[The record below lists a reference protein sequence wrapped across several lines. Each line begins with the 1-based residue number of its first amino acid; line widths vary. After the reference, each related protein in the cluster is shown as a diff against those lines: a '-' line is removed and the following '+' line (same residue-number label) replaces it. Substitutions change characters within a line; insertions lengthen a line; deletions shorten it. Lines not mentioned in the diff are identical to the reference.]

1 MTDMTE
7 MKPHTKSKPRWWEKR
22 DVRKA
27 AILSVVLTPI
37 IGYLASEVQVRLM
50 GPPAS
55 QVMRTTENLMY
66 IFTWAAAPVMAIV
79 FAIAIVSLTEKVHY
93 GDNPPEEADHEIRNS
108 PKANIIWVTV
118 SAILCLFAVVGGMVV
133 LQHDNES
140 ILDDKAVDVNVT
152 GQQWLWNYD
161 YPNTNGVRS
170 NELHLVINKPVVF
183 HVTSVD
189 VKHSFWI
196 VELGVK
202 VDANPAVVTEVAVNP
217 NKLGVFNVRCA
228 ELCGLL
234 HAYMQNKVYVQT
246 QEDYDKWLASQ
257 PKRDFSGAPIPAENG
272 EMTTEGAQG

>member
-1 MTDMTE
+1 MTDM
-7 MKPHTKSKPRWWEKR
+7 KAHTKTKAKWWNKA
-22 DVRKA
+22 DVKKTIFIA
-27 AILSVVLTPI
+27 VILTPI

-50 GPPAS
+50 GAPAS
-55 QVMRTTENLMY
+55 QVMQTTENLMY
-66 IFTWAAAPVMAIV
+66 ILTWAASPVMAIV
-79 FAIAIVSLTEKVHY
+79 FAIAIVSLTDKVHY

-108 PKANIIWVTV
+108 TKANIVWVTA
-118 SAILCLFAVVGGMVV
+118 SAILCLFAVVGGTVV

-161 YPNTNGVRS
+161 YPDSEGVRS

-183 HVTSVD
+183 NVTSVD

-246 QEDYDKWLASQ
+246 QEEYDRWLATQ
-257 PKRDFSGAPIPAENG
+257 PKRDFSGAPIPNENP
-272 EMTTEGAQG
+272 EMTSEGAQG